1 MKTLHFDCFSG
12 IAGDMA
18 LAALLDAGVPEEVI
32 RTGLDSLGL
41 PIHMHVEK
49 VRKGGFAATQVWFRV
64 PEEKAHRHLPDI
76 EAILARGAL
85 SEAQRSLAW
94 RIFTR
99 LGEAEA
105 QAHGIALER
114 VHFHE
119 VGALDSIADIVG
131 VAIALDWLQVEHISC
146 RSVPTGQGMV
156 KCEHGLMPIP
166 TPATAL
172 LLRGAPLA
180 SSPLQGELTTPTGA
194 AILASVVTEWTDSPA
209 LTLRA
214 IGLGAGT
221 KDFLEQPNVLRV
233 LLGER
238 SASVAASAADA
249 TPAQTD
255 RVWVLE
261 TNLDNISG
269 EIIGYTFERLLEAGA
284 LDVYTVPLSM
294 KKQRPGVLL
303 GVIAPIE
310 LVPTLEAIVFAET
323 GTLGI
328 RRHEVQRTKLQ
339 RQITSRNTPWGPVR
353 VKEAWRDGVRVET
366 PEFEDCAQVARRA
379 GVPLREVYHS
389 ASNNDAPDEE
399 RKKVE

>member
-12 IAGDMA
+12 ISGDMT
-18 LAALLDAGVPEEVI
+18 LGALLDVGVPETLV
-32 RTGLDSLGL
+32 RAGLDSLGL
-41 PIHMHVEK
+41 PVQMHVEK
-49 VRKGGFAATQVWFRV
+49 IRKGGFAATQVWFRV
-64 PEEKAHRHLPDI
+64 PEEKAHRYLPDI
-76 EAILARGAL
+76 EAILARGTL
-85 SEAQRSLAW
+85 TDTQRALAW

-105 QAHGIALER
+105 EAHGIPLER

-131 VAIALDWLQVEHISC
+131 AAVALDWLGVQHISC

-166 TPATAL
+166 TPATAN
-172 LLRGAPLA
+172 LLRGVPLA
-180 SSPLQGELTTPTGA
+180 SSTIKAELTTPTGA
-194 AILASVVTEWTDSPA
+194 AILASVVNEWTDSPA
-209 LTLRA
+209 LTLQA
-214 IGLGAGT
+214 VGLGAGM

-233 LLGER
+233 MLGER
-238 SASVAASAADA
+238 TVPASFSEN
-249 TPAQTD
+249 QD
-255 RVWVLE
+255 RVWLLE

-303 GVIAPIE
+303 GVLAPRE
-310 LVPTLEAIVFAET
+310 LVPVLEAIVFAET

-339 RQITSRNTPWGPVR
+339 RQTTSRNTPWGSVR
-353 VKEAWRDGVRVET
+353 VKESWRDGVRVET
-366 PEFEDCAQVARRA
+366 PEYEDCAQVARSA
-379 GVPLREVYHS
+379 GVPLREVYRAVQR
-389 ASNNDAPDEE
+389 ASQEDRENAT
-399 RKKVE
+399 